1 MISHM
6 SQKMLT
12 GKKKNLVTERCENNV
27 FYWIGKKELGE
38 LFNGYTFISFP
49 TLIPTAVSPQL
60 SEFVMER
67 RPIAICSARGK
78 TLFAKEETCAHF
90 HADED
95 TKAHTDVQ
103 LGESSWVHIS
113 LFWRVGSEKR
123 RRKRQNLQ
131 IMIFY
136 AQLRRFWLL

>member
-12 GKKKNLVTERCENNV
+12 GKKKNPVSDRCENNV

-38 LFNGYTFISFP
+38 PFNGYTFISFP

-67 RPIAICSARGK
+67 RPFL
-78 TLFAKEETCAHF
+78 LFTPPVEKLCLPRKKLVRFSMQTR
-90 HADED
+90 
-95 TKAHTDVQ
+95 TQRHT
-103 LGESSWVHIS
+103 
-113 LFWRVGSEKR
+113 RTY
-123 RRKRQNLQ
+123 N
-131 IMIFY
+131 
-136 AQLRRFWLL
+136 

>member
-12 GKKKNLVTERCENNV
+12 GKKNLVTDRCENNV

-38 LFNGYTFISFP
+38 PFNGYTFISFP

-67 RPIAICSARGK
+67 RPLAIYSARGK
-78 TLFAKEETCAHF
+78 TLFAKKEICKLF

-95 TKAHTDVQ
+95 TMAHIDIQ
-103 LGESSWVHIS
+103 LGENSWVHIS
-113 LFWRVGSEKR
+113 LFWSVGSEKQR
-123 RRKRQNLQ
+123 WKRQNLQ
-131 IMIFY
+131 NTIFY
-136 AQLRRFWLL
+136 AQLRWFWLL

>member
-12 GKKKNLVTERCENNV
+12 GKKNKKNLVTDRCENNV

-38 LFNGYTFISFP
+38 PFNGYTFISFP

-67 RPIAICSARGK
+67 RPLAIYSARGK
-78 TLFAKEETCAHF
+78 TVCQERNLYTFPC
-90 HADED
+90 
-95 TKAHTDVQ
+95 
-103 LGESSWVHIS
+103 
-113 LFWRVGSEKR
+113 R
-123 RRKRQNLQ
+123 RGHDGTHGRTT
-131 IMIFY
+131 
-136 AQLRRFWLL
+136 RRE